1 MQICRLAPS
10 SVTTST
16 ASKTTTEIANE
27 VSKNNQMTMTRT
39 NETEEN
45 SNETVENSNEIDTTF
60 ITFTATTTATVTTTT
75 ATTTTTT
82 EHIIEDS
89 LNETDSANQMEIPS
103 FFKESCIEGQECCK
117 DKVLGM

>member
-1 MQICRLAPS
+1 
-10 SVTTST
+10 
-16 ASKTTTEIANE
+16 
-27 VSKNNQMTMTRT
+27 MTMTRT
-39 NETEEN
+39 NEIDEN
-45 SNETVENSNEIDTTF
+45 SNETDPAF

-89 LNETDSANQMEIPS
+89 LNETDSSNQMEIPS

-117 DKVLGM
+117 DKVMGM

>member
-1 MQICRLAPS
+1 
-10 SVTTST
+10 
-16 ASKTTTEIANE
+16 
-27 VSKNNQMTMTRT
+27 MTMTRT

-60 ITFTATTTATVTTTT
+60 ITFTAATTTATVTTTT

-82 EHIIEDS
+82 TTEHIIEDS
-89 LNETDSANQMEIPS
+89 LIETDSANQMEIPS

-117 DKVLGM
+117 DKVMGM

>member
-1 MQICRLAPS
+1 MQICRLALS
-10 SVTTST
+10 SFTTST

-45 SNETVENSNEIDTTF
+45 SNEIDTTF

-75 ATTTTTT
+75 ATTTATTTT

-89 LNETDSANQMEIPS
+89 LNETDSANLVEVPS

-117 DKVLGM
+117 DKVMGM

>member
-1 MQICRLAPS
+1 
-10 SVTTST
+10 
-16 ASKTTTEIANE
+16 
-27 VSKNNQMTMTRT
+27 MTMTRT

-75 ATTTTTT
+75 ATTTT

-89 LNETDSANQMEIPS
+89 LNETDSANLVEIPS

-117 DKVLGM
+117 DKVVGM